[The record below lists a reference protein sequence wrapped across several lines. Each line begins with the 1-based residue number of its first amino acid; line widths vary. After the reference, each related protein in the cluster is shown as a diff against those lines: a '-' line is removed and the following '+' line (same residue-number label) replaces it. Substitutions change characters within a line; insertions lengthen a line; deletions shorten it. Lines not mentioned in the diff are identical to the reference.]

1 MNKLLFSTFL
11 LFSIVATSCVPRTPK
26 DKQEVDAKG
35 TETVIEKPIYKADI
49 RKALEGDFDRQKE
62 GNLEQV
68 TPKHVAKDGQGI
80 YCYFFLRNDKA
91 ISLKLHIQYSD
102 YDADLFEIDADGEVM
117 AFETNKTHT
126 SASGMVIAEG
136 ATFRWYDKGINE
148 ADEEF
153 IRSIEN
159 AESVVLKFKVKK
171 GDRLLG
177 STILAK
183 KEVQSLVNTIDYYKA
198 LDGAKIPKKGMVNI
212 RG

>member
-1 MNKLLFSTFL
+1 MNKLLFTTFL
-11 LFSIVATSCVPRTPK
+11 LFSIVSTSCIPRTAK
-26 DKQEVDAKG
+26 DKQE
-35 TETVIEKPIYKADI
+35 TETKGSETAAEKPIYKADI

-68 TPKHVAKDGQGI
+68 TPKHVAKDGQGT
-80 YCYFFLRNDKA
+80 YCYFFVRNDKA

-102 YDADLFEIDADGEVM
+102 YDADLFEIEADGEVM
-117 AFETNKTHT
+117 QFETNKTHT
-126 SASGMVIAEG
+126 TASGMVITEG
-136 ATFRWYDKGINE
+136 ATFKWYDKGINE

-159 AESVVLKFKVKK
+159 AESVTLKFKIQK

-177 STILAK
+177 STQLTK
-183 KEVQSLVNTIDYYKA
+183 KEVKSLVNTIDYYKS